1 MVDLSSLAIDP
12 DVLRLIPKSTAL
24 ELSVLPLSLKNDTVI
39 VAMPEMFKRQ
49 LVADVQFLLGRKVKA
64 VPVPQ
69 EILLDAIHRFYEGAS
84 NGLGHPLRAATIPFR
99 SASRAGLQTQLVSDT
114 STTTLA
120 NRLIG
125 TAIRIGAT
133 DIHVE
138 PYAQAFRVRYRVDGV
153 LHEAVQLTEDKAMP
167 LVLRLKS
174 MANLSIADTLYPQK
188 GRARVRRADR
198 SVDIRISTLP
208 TDAGEKVTI
217 RILDKSRLQLNLDR
231 LGFQEHD
238 LRLVQH
244 ALRSPSGLVLVT
256 GPEGSGKVTTLYASL
271 TSINR
276 ADISITT
283 IEDPIE
289 FDLPG
294 INQTMVR
301 PDLGYTFPAALR
313 AILSQDPNVI
323 LIGELRDAETA
334 RMAIRAAQTGH
345 LVLTALHAHDAPS
358 AICQLLDMGIEPF
371 LLASTLKIVLA
382 QRLVRLLCPHCR
394 VSTRPTP
401 DQMRDISET
410 SVLAGHFFGSKGC
423 AACHYF
429 GYQGRTGAFQALP
442 ISPGLCQ
449 LIARAATVTEIR
461 QWAQTSGV
469 ATLRQAAMRMAE
481 RGETS
486 LDEVLRETPSHDS

>member
-12 DVLRLIPKSTAL
+12 EVLKLIPKSTAL

-69 EILLDAIHRFYEGAS
+69 EILLDAIHRFYEGTP
-84 NGLGHPLRAATIPFR
+84 NGLGHTLHAATIPFR
-99 SASRAGLQTQLVSDT
+99 PMSRAGLQTQLVCDT

-138 PYAQAFRVRYRVDGV
+138 PHGQAFRIRYRVDGV
-153 LHEAVQLTEDKAMP
+153 LHEAVQLAEDKAVP

-174 MANLSIADTLYPQK
+174 MARLSIADTLHPQV
-188 GRARVRRADR
+188 GHTRVRRADH

-217 RILDKSRLQLNLDR
+217 RILDKSRLQLHLDR
-231 LGFQEHD
+231 LGLDDHD
-238 LRLVQH
+238 LQLFQH
-244 ALRSPSGLVLVT
+244 ALRSPSGLILVT
-256 GPEGSGKVTTLYASL
+256 GPEGSGKVTSLYASL
-271 TSINR
+271 TAINR
-276 ADISITT
+276 PDISITT

-294 INQTMVR
+294 INQTMIR
-301 PDLGYTFPAALR
+301 PDLGYTYPVALR

-323 LIGELRDAETA
+323 LISELRDAETA

-345 LVLTALHAHDAPS
+345 LLLTALHAHDAPS

-382 QRLVRLLCPHCR
+382 QRLVRRLCPRCK
-394 VSTRPTP
+394 VLARPTAE
-401 DQMRDISET
+401 QLQDISET
-410 SVLAGHFFGSKGC
+410 SALARHFFGSKGC
-423 AACHYF
+423 PACHYF

-442 ISPGLCQ
+442 VSPGLCQ
-449 LIARAATVTEIR
+449 LIARGATVAEIR
-461 QWAQTSGV
+461 QWLQTSGV
-469 ATLRQAAMRMAE
+469 TTLRQAAIQIAE

-486 LDEVLRETPSHDS
+486 LEEVLRETPSYGM